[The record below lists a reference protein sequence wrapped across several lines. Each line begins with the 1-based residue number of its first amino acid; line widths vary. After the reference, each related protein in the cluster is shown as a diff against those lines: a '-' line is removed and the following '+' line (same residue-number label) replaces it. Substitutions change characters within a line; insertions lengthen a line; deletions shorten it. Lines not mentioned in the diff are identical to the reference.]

1 MFFKMPSRAAI
12 RQALAQLPDKP
23 KLCRAIACG
32 RANRKLKHQLP
43 QDLTMNYLPRLFS
56 VTLTLLLFSAV
67 AFANQYDETIER
79 FKHAGESAV
88 FFTDCYAYAVFPT
101 IGAGG
106 LVVGGARGAGRVYV
120 HDRFVGDAKMTQLS
134 IGFQAGGKAYSEII
148 FFQDKRHL
156 DEFESGKFEF
166 AAGASAVAITTGASA
181 SIGTDRASSEASGG
195 KNNATT
201 DGDYQSG
208 MAVFTIAKGGLM
220 FAADISGEKFAYT
233 ERPEK

>member
-1 MFFKMPSRAAI
+1 M
-12 RQALAQLPDKP
+12 AL
-23 KLCRAIACG
+23 
-32 RANRKLKHQLP
+32 NRNLKASTTEGLYMH
-43 QDLTMNYLPRLFS
+43 NLPRFFS
-56 VTLTLLLFSAV
+56 VTLALTLSSSV
-67 AFANQYDETIER
+67 AFANQYDATIER

-88 FFTDCYAYAVFPT
+88 FFKDCYAYAVFPT

-106 LVVGGARGAGRVYV
+106 LLVGGARGAGQVYV
-120 HDRFVGDAKMTQLS
+120 HDRLVGDAVMTQLS
-134 IGFQAGGKAYSEII
+134 IGLQAGGKAYSEII

-166 AAGASAVAITTGASA
+166 AAGASAVAITAGASA
-181 SIGTDRASSEASGG
+181 SLGTDRASSEASGG

>member
-1 MFFKMPSRAAI
+1 MTFQPRF
-12 RQALAQLPDKP
+12 LA
-23 KLCRAIACG
+23 
-32 RANRKLKHQLP
+32 
-43 QDLTMNYLPRLFS
+43 
-56 VTLTLLLFSAV
+56 VTLAILLGSGA
-67 AFANQYDETIER
+67 AYADDYDDTIGL

-106 LVVGGARGAGRVYV
+106 LIVGGARGEGQVYV
-120 HDRFVGDAKMTQLS
+120 HDRLVGDAVMTQLS

-148 FFQDKRHL
+148 FFQDKRAL

-166 AAGASAVAITTGASA
+166 AAGASAVAITAGASA
-181 SIGTDRASSEASGG
+181 SVGTDRASSGASGG

-201 DGDYQSG
+201 NGDYQTG

-220 FAADISGEKFAYT
+220 FSADISGEKFAYT
-233 ERPEK
+233 DRHAK